1 VFAAILGW
9 AIFAVITNRIEIASR
24 RQRAS
29 LVAME

>member
-9 AIFAVITNRIEIASR
+9 AMFAGITNRIEIASK
-24 RQRAS
+24 RAS